1 VQHEVLR
8 AVIALLNIGKR
19 IRMPTV
25 TILIAA
31 VAMGMSAC
39 NPMVSSVEKARALFE
54 KNDLA
59 AARIEAVTA
68 LQKDENDAEAH
79 RLLGAILS
87 AQGDLVTAER
97 TLRRALALGM
107 ERSQVDPLLARLLVH
122 TGQFKAVL
130 TEFTPMPAYRGEAL
144 GVVHA
149 ARGKALLA
157 QRDLDQ
163 AQAAFEAALEAFPG
177 LPDALIGQA
186 QLSYM
191 RSDPQAALRLVDHVL
206 NRHPRHPEAWTTKAQ
221 LLVLAGKTE
230 GAIAA
235 YDEAAVADPANLPVV
250 LAAAELLMEAKRF
263 DDAKKR
269 IDVVRSRAPDYLP
282 GKYTEAQWHFL
293 RRDYDKALEVAQAA
307 RKSAPG
313 FAPLLQLIGMIH
325 LSRGNINQAEEEL
338 RAVHLAQP
346 DNAPV
351 RRLYAV
357 TLLRQGKPKAVLDVI
372 APALEK
378 APDDAV
384 WLRLAADAHASMRD
398 YARATQALERAALA
412 TPENATVQAQLGLL
426 RLAGGDAA
434 RGMRELEAAVAASHD
449 STGPAFG
456 LALLHLERRE
466 YDKALDVALGIQTKA
481 PKNPIGFHLAGIAL
495 VAAKQTSKAMEAF
508 QHALGLDAAYW
519 PSVKALA
526 RIDEVAGN
534 PDRARSWIEAFLARD
549 PSNVEAHYARFHFTG
564 DRGQLLAALGS
575 ARRADPK
582 ALAPRLMLVRELNT
596 SGLGAEALSIAREAA
611 AIAPNDA
618 NAQVA
623 LGEAQ
628 LAASAASEAL
638 ATFRRLASERP
649 HWPLAQLRYA
659 QAQAAMGD
667 FSAAQTGFG
676 KILALRPHDP
686 EATVGLAR
694 LHVREKR
701 EGDAMRLAEAL
712 KTHKPKSG
720 VGYSLAG
727 DILLAGGKL
736 ADALTAYDAAFA
748 RSPSGALLIKRHRVS
763 MQLGRDPGIAPLSA
777 WLERAPRDDEVRLY
791 FGNRLYAQ
799 GNYEAAAAQ
808 FRKIVDADPKH
819 GYAYNNLASAY
830 LRLNDARALQ
840 AAQTAHALLP
850 DDADV
855 LDTLGVALSRTG
867 KAEQGAEMIKK
878 ALGRNPQ
885 STEYQ
890 VHYAVALA
898 QSGDRESG
906 RAVLRKLGAGGVFP
920 VLDAEQRRVLGMP

>member
-1 VQHEVLR
+1 MMKMSTFPVRL
-8 AVIALLNIGKR
+8 ATAAI
-19 IRMPTV
+19 
-25 TILIAA
+25 A
-31 VAMGMSAC
+31 VALSLGGC
-39 NPMVSSVEKARALFE
+39 GYFRDPLEKARSAIA
-54 KNDLA
+54 KGDLV
-59 AARIEAVTA
+59 AARIEATTA
-68 LQKDENDAEAH
+68 VQKNERDAEAH
-79 RLLGAILS
+79 VLLGTILI

-97 TLRRALALGM
+97 VLRRAITLGM
-107 ERSQVDPLLARLLVH
+107 SRAQVDAPLARVLLRS
-122 TGQFKAVL
+122 GQFQTILDELVPGP
-130 TEFTPMPAYRGEAL
+130 THRGETLA
-144 GVVHA
+144 VVHA
-149 ARGKALLA
+149 VRGKALLA
-157 QRDLDQ
+157 QRDLDK
-163 AQAAFEAALEAFPG
+163 AQAAFQAALEAFPG

-186 QLSYM
+186 QLAYM
-191 RSDPQAALRLVDHVL
+191 RNDPQAALRLVDHVL
-206 NRHPRHPEAWTTKAQ
+206 DRHPRHPEAWTTKAQ
-221 LLVLAGKTE
+221 LLVLTGMT
-230 GAIAA
+230 
-235 YDEAAVADPANLPVV
+235 EAAITAYAEAASADPANLPVV
-250 LAAAELLMEAKRF
+250 LAAAELLMEGRRF

-293 RRDYDKALEVAQAA
+293 RSDYDKALEVAQAA

-313 FAPLLQLIGMIH
+313 FATLLQLIGMIH
-325 LSRGNINQAEEEL
+325 LSRGNIHQAEEEL

-346 DNAPV
+346 DNAPL

-372 APALEK
+372 APVLEK
-378 APDDAV
+378 APDDAA
-384 WLRLAADAHASMRD
+384 WLRLAADAHASMRE
-398 YARATQALERAALA
+398 YAQATQALERAALA
-412 TPENATVQAQLGLL
+412 TPENATVEAQLGLL

-495 VAAKQTSKAMEAF
+495 VAAKQTSKAMDAF
-508 QHALGLDAAYW
+508 QHALGLDSAYW

-564 DRGQLLAALGS
+564 DRGELLAALEA

-596 SGLGAEALSIAREAA
+596 SGLGAEALAIAREAA
-611 AIAPNDA
+611 AIAPNDS
-618 NAQVA
+618 NVRVA

-628 LAASAASEAL
+628 LAANAASEAL
-638 ATFRRLASERP
+638 QTFRRLASERRQ
-649 HWPLAQLRYA
+649 WPLAQLRYA

-667 FSAAQTGFG
+667 FSGAQTSFG

-694 LHVREKR
+694 LHLKAKR
-701 EGDAMRLAEAL
+701 EGEAMRLAEAL
-712 KTHKPKSG
+712 KTQQPKSG

-748 RSPSGALLIKRHRVS
+748 RSPFGALLIKRHRVS
-763 MQLGRDPGIAPLSA
+763 TQLGRDPGIAPLQE
-777 WLERAPRDDEVRLY
+777 WLERAPRDAEVRLY

-799 GNYEAAAAQ
+799 GKYEPAAAQ

-830 LRLNDARALQ
+830 LWLKDARALQ

-855 LDTLGVALSRTG
+855 LDTLGVALARSG
-867 KAEQGAEMIKK
+867 KPEQGAEMIKK

-906 RAVLRKLGAGGVFP
+906 RAVLRKLGAGGVSP